1 MYGETERLRRAR
13 DFQQLLDGVGA
24 PGLRRLPPAPRRARS
39 VSPTSRR
46 GARTDDITAH
56 SECLLNGSAV
66 QVAAEID
73 VLRASQAARDAMA
86 SQRRIAAAAEGVF
99 GLRSTL
105 AASKAGVSPSPRSR
119 LTQLPPLSMVSEE
132 ELFSEIGY
140 LMQERDLA
148 LKEKKAL
155 QHLLSQA
162 SEEIRVLVAA
172 EQRHVEE
179 LRSWV
184 RQRDELLQHK
194 AQGQQAAALAEGLKL
209 RLDQTLTQH
218 RHDKQAWEEEVR
230 ELLRAKQDAD
240 AVGNEVARENQ
251 MLKADAQSDRLAFSK
266 MQHELM
272 QSLKEKTLA
281 EAWYESA
288 RKELDAVKFDLSNMN
303 RNNWTSS
310 HHELASIKAQLAQ
323 REVSMR
329 ACSSS

>member
-1 MYGETERLRRAR
+1 M
-13 DFQQLLDGVGA
+13 
-24 PGLRRLPPAPRRARS
+24 
-39 VSPTSRR
+39 
-46 GARTDDITAH
+46 AH
-56 SECLLNGSAV
+56 SERLLNGSAV

-86 SQRRIAAAAEGVF
+86 SQRRISTAAEGVF
-99 GLRSTL
+99 GLRSAL
-105 AASKAGVSPSPRSR
+105 AASKAGVSPSR

-179 LRSWV
+179 LRNWV

-209 RLDQTLTQH
+209 RLEQTLTQH

-240 AVGNEVARENQ
+240 AVNNEVARENQ
-251 MLKADAQSDRLAFSK
+251 MLKEDAQSDRLAISK

-288 RKELDAVKFDLSNMN
+288 RKELDAVKFDLNSIN
-303 RNNWTSS
+303 RDKWTSS
-310 HHELASIKAQLAQ
+310 HHELASVKAILAQ
-323 REVSMR
+323 REVWMR
-329 ACSSS
+329 ACSSA

>member
-1 MYGETERLRRAR
+1 M
-13 DFQQLLDGVGA
+13 
-24 PGLRRLPPAPRRARS
+24 
-39 VSPTSRR
+39 
-46 GARTDDITAH
+46 
-56 SECLLNGSAV
+56 
-66 QVAAEID
+66 
-73 VLRASQAARDAMA
+73 
-86 SQRRIAAAAEGVF
+86 
-99 GLRSTL
+99 
-105 AASKAGVSPSPRSR
+105 
-119 LTQLPPLSMVSEE
+119 PPLSMVSEE

-148 LKEKKAL
+148 LKDKKAL

-194 AQGQQAAALAEGLKL
+194 AQGQQAAALAEGFKL
-209 RLDQTLTQH
+209 RFESSLTQH

-240 AVGNEVARENQ
+240 AVSNEVARENQ
-251 MLKADAQSDRLAFSK
+251 MLKADAQTDRLAFSK
-266 MQHELM
+266 MQQELM

-288 RKELDAVKFDLSNMN
+288 RKELDAVKFDLNSMN
-303 RNNWTSS
+303 RDKWTSS
-310 HHELASIKAQLAQ
+310 HHELASIKTILAQ
-323 REVSMR
+323 REVWMR
-329 ACSSS
+329 ACSSA